1 MRKKIMPV
9 MQASGPRPDDDWLD
23 LATVAEVE
31 ITSEHPEHPIES
43 ALLPGKN
50 TGWRANEPGRQVIRL
65 LFSPAQKITHVHLH
79 FEESAV
85 VRTQQYILQWSPQ
98 PDQPCREIVRQQW
111 NFSPR
116 GATAEIED
124 HHFDLLPVAMLE
136 LIIDPDQGNPAAF
149 ASLESMRIG

>member
-1 MRKKIMPV
+1 MAAGSTWLRLLKSRSLPNTRSTRLKRHCCLART
-9 MQASGPRPDDDWLD
+9 QAG
-23 LATVAEVE
+23 
-31 ITSEHPEHPIES
+31 
-43 ALLPGKN
+43 
-50 TGWRANEPGRQVIRL
+50 ANEPGRQVIRL
-65 LFSPAQKITHVHLH
+65 LISPARKITHIHLH

-85 VRTQQYILQWSPQ
+85 ERTQQYVLQWSPQ

-124 HHFDLLPVAMLE
+124 HHIDLPSVAVLE

>member
-1 MRKKIMPV
+1 MRKKITPAMR
-9 MQASGPRPDDDWLD
+9 ASGLRPDGGWLD
-23 LATVAEVE
+23 LAAVAEVE
-31 ITSEHPEHPIES
+31 ITSEHPEYPIEA

-65 LFSPAQKITHVHLH
+65 LISPARKITHIHLH

-85 VRTQQYILQWSPQ
+85 ERTQQYVLQWSPQ

-124 HHFDLLPVAMLE
+124 HHIDLPPVAVLE

>member
-1 MRKKIMPV
+1 MQKKITPAI
-9 MQASGPRPDDDWLD
+9 QKSGPSTDGGWLD
-23 LATVAEVE
+23 LAAVAEVE
-31 ITSEHPEHPIES
+31 ITSEQPEHPIEA

-50 TGWRANEPGRQVIRL
+50 KGWRANEPGQQVIRL
-65 LFSPAQKITHVHLH
+65 LFSPAQKITHIHLH

-85 VRTQQYILQWSPQ
+85 VRTQQYVLQWSPQ
-98 PDQPCREIVRQQW
+98 PNQPCREIVRQQW

-124 HHFDLLPVAMLE
+124 HHIDLPPVAVLE
-136 LIIDPDQGNPAAF
+136 LIIDPDQGNQAAF